1 MIRHNVIATR
11 VHWELR
17 RNSETKVTR
26 NWYEHVSLSHM
37 VTQTGNE
44 ILWDV
49 EIMTTTKI
57 KHKRPDIVIKMPEE
71 KGSG

>member
-1 MIRHNVIATR
+1 MIRHNLIATR
-11 VHWELR
+11 VHWELS
-17 RNSETKVTR
+17 RNFETKVTR
-26 NWYEHVSLSHM
+26 NWYEHVSLPHT

-57 KHKRPDIVIKMPEE
+57 KHRRPDIVVKMPGE

>member
-26 NWYEHVSLSHM
+26 NWYEHVSLPHT

-57 KHKRPDIVIKMPEE
+57 KHRRPDIVVKMPGE

>member
-26 NWYEHVSLSHM
+26 NWYEHVSLPHM

-57 KHKRPDIVIKMPEE
+57 KHKRPDIVIKMPGE